1 VSAPRVPRP
10 PLCTVIEETRRTF
23 FTHAQDVRSNSVNSR
38 DARMQGPQDVWSC
51 QCQAI
56 LVEDG
61 MIAQR
66 SRASSLTSL
75 PAERIIFGSGDK
87 RDFGLSHFR
96 GMYSRKPNFLGA
108 GCFSKHF
115 VLFVLFER
123 KYCLS
128 SGLVLYLRPQFDPPG
143 NLSSEDFCVT
153 ARKDPLALIHN
164 VLVFELWILL
174 LELSITSQQC
184 SHLMA
189 SILPTYRIRVGG
201 AVSIFE

>member
-1 VSAPRVPRP
+1 
-10 PLCTVIEETRRTF
+10 
-23 FTHAQDVRSNSVNSR
+23 
-38 DARMQGPQDVWSC
+38 MQGPQDVWSC

-56 LVEDG
+56 LAEDG
-61 MIAQR
+61 VTAQR

-87 RDFGLSHFR
+87 RDFGLSRFR

-108 GCFSKHF
+108 GCLSKPF

-153 ARKDPLALIHN
+153 ARKDPLALIDN
-164 VLVFELWILL
+164 VLVFKLWILL

-189 SILPTYRIRVGG
+189 SILPAYRIRAGG